1 MAEDIDIELEQQFDL
16 NEESE
21 FDYYL
26 MWEWPEHIEN
36 ALRRML
42 WISLVESA
50 EGNTTQTHT
59 TYVRWLIAT
68 HPDSPSAVLDYLA
81 NIDNEQLLV
90 RIAENPQAST
100 PTLAR
105 LAESLYSSVR
115 IAVADN
121 ANTPIHVVKG
131 LINDSAIDV
140 RYSMAENPALP
151 ASLLTELSTDENAY
165 VAVRAAR
172 TMARRNP
179 CSVEQFPFRQSNKD
193 RKLG

>member
-1 MAEDIDIELEQQFDL
+1 MLEQTEQPQFDM

-26 MWEWPEHIEN
+26 MWEWPAHIEQ

-42 WISLVESA
+42 WISLVEAA
-50 EGNTTQTHT
+50 EGEEHQHT
-59 TYVRWLIAT
+59 EFIRWQIAT
-68 HPDSPSAVLDYLA
+68 YPESPAVVLDYLS
-81 NIDNEQLLV
+81 NINNEKLLI
-90 RIAENPQAST
+90 RIAENPNVSA

-105 LAESLYSSVR
+105 LAESQYVNVR

-121 ANTPIHVVKG
+121 QNTPIHIIK
-131 LINDSAIDV
+131 LLTQDEALDV

-151 ASLLTELSTDENAY
+151 ASLLTDLSNDDNVY
-165 VAVRAAR
+165 VSARAKR

-179 CSVEQFPFRQSNKD
+179 ASVEQLRRKTSEE